1 MAGFQRKKFSS
12 GEGLCG
18 GKNELAPTTGK
29 KLKLEGGAKK
39 FKLEALF
46 GRFRLKRKKMRWP
59 GDDGEA
65 TGEDEVG

>member
-1 MAGFQRKKFSS
+1 MW
-12 GEGLCG
+12 